1 MKLPTHRVTTFAT
14 TTVILFVIPA
24 IASATIAGFGDFSG
38 FTINRADSSSLPSL
52 TPGTI
57 QITTAAFT
65 ESRSVFFNTLQD
77 ISKFT
82 ASYSFRSVEQSHLG
96 PLGATFVLQNSL
108 DGPSEVAPPL
118 VPFVGYGGGSEGPG
132 GGGIR
137 SFFAK
142 SVGVTLENS
151 TVSQDSSSTG
161 LYTNGVIQG
170 GSYDVSPLDMFA
182 GDWINV
188 QLTYNGSVL
197 HQVLTDA
204 TTLASHENFFPINI
218 PAVVGG
224 STAYVGFAAGTGFYP
239 GDQYLS
245 DFHFV
250 SGVPEP
256 STVVLLVLGGGLVSV
271 WRLTKWRFGLLGI
284 AEQ

>member
-1 MKLPTHRVTTFAT
+1 MQLLTHRFATFVTTT
-14 TTVILFVIPA
+14 ILLFVIPA
-24 IASATIAGFGDFSG
+24 IANGTIAGFGDFSG
-38 FTINRADSSSLPSL
+38 FTINRADSTSLPSL

-57 QITTAAFT
+57 QISTAAFT
-65 ESRSVFFNTLQD
+65 ESRSIFFNTPQD
-77 ISKFT
+77 ISNFT
-82 ASYSFRSVEQSHLG
+82 ASYSFRSVKQSQLG
-96 PLGATFVLQNSL
+96 PLGIAFVLQNSL

-118 VPFVGYGGGSEGPG
+118 IPFIGYGGGSEGPG

-142 SVGVTLENS
+142 SLGVTLENG
-151 TVSQDSSSTG
+151 TVSQGSSSTG
-161 LYTNGVIQG
+161 IYTNGVIQG
-170 GSYDVSPLDMFA
+170 GSYDVSPLNMFS

-204 TTLASHENFFPINI
+204 TTLASHENLFQINI

-224 STAYVGFAAGTGFYP
+224 STAYVGFTAGTGFNP
-239 GDQYLS
+239 GDQYIS

-256 STVVLLVLGGGLVSV
+256 SSLMMLLSAAG
-271 WRLTKWRFGLLGI
+271 GI
-284 AEQ
+284 ASWRWRRQR